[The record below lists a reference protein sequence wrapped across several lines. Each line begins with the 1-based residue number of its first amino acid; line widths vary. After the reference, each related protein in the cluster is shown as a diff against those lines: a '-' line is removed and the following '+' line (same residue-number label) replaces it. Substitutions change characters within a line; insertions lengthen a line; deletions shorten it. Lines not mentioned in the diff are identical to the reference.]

1 MIQIEEN
8 TNLECLLWIF
18 CTEMELMGIHIRN
31 HYSKPYSLEIK
42 NGAALCTDR
51 CVKQSLCI
59 TLSYCYNKTFVE
71 KNDVIS
77 SISTPYTKP
86 TLEKNDI
93 VLKIYNKWNHYKL
106 IPSLTI

>member
-8 TNLECLLWIF
+8 TDLKCLLWIF

-31 HYSKPYSLEIK
+31 HYSKQCYLEIK
-42 NGAALCTDR
+42 NGAPLCIDR
-51 CVKQSLCI
+51 SVKQSLCS